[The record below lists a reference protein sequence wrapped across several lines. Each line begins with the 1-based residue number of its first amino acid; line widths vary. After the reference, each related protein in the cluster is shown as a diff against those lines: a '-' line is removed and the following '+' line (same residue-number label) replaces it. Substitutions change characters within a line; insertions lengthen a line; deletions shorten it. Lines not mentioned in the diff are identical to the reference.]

1 MNAEALLVDFE
12 KLLKSHDWY
21 YAYSDDHRYWTAG
34 CESYDKIE
42 KMFNTLRDMGYG
54 VESETLFK
62 KYCPN

>member
-1 MNAEALLVDFE
+1 MNVEALLADFE

-34 CESYDKIE
+34 CESYDKID
-42 KMFNTLRDMGYG
+42 KMFRTLREMGYG

-62 KYCPN
+62 KYCRN